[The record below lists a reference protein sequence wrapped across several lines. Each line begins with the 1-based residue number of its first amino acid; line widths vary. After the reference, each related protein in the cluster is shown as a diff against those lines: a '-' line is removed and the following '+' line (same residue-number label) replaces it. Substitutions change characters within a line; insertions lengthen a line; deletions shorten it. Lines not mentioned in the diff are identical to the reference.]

1 MIDNNQLTEVAKIAG
16 SMMSEHSFRL
26 AKLHSEYISTVFS
39 AMKPAFKQLEK
50 NIRIINSTLS
60 NIIRN
65 IDFKG
70 LLKQLEE
77 NEKRKLAYCLEYDV
91 YIPPLLLNDVYV
103 RTRFENQA
111 EADMVLL
118 EHLNY
123 WKSSYNKN
131 VYDFIPLSIDTYY
144 EINQLLQLEKLKYY
158 KLMVIFCLERIEF
171 IITEMQLQDAR
182 KLSKIKT
189 SQAGVR
195 TVVDSLQG
203 KSDFLNKLVNEFS
216 YTSESQKNN
225 NRGINLYKRFDE
237 VEDMYYRNEIPLNRN
252 LFLHG
257 RIKDNQ
263 VDYLMVQKAIL
274 AYAFFRQIYVLKN
287 QSTLKKTIRLKQ
299 FQRIGNSRKRSP
311 IFNKIRYRS
320 HLPRYSGS
328 IISVV

>member
-1 MIDNNQLTEVAKIAG
+1 MTENRQLAEIAKIAG
-16 SMMSEHSFRL
+16 SIISEHSLRL
-26 AKLHSEYISTVFS
+26 AKLQSEYINTVYS
-39 AMKPAFKQLEK
+39 AMKPAFERLEK
-50 NIRIINSTLS
+50 NFRIINSTLS

-70 LLKQLEE
+70 FLKQLAE

-103 RTRFENQA
+103 RARFENQA

-123 WKSSYNKN
+123 WKNRYNKT

-195 TVVDSLQG
+195 TIVDSLQG
-203 KSDFLNKLVNEFS
+203 KSDFLNNLVNEFS
-216 YTSESQKNN
+216 YTSEFHKDNY
-225 NRGINLYKRFDE
+225 REINLFKRFDE
-237 VEDMYYRNEIPLNRN
+237 VEDMYSRNEIPLNRN

-257 RIKDNQ
+257 LIKEEQ
-263 VDYLMVQKAIL
+263 VNYLMVQKAIL
-274 AYAFFRQIYVLKN
+274 AYAFFRQIYFLKN
-287 QSTLKKTIRLKQ
+287 QSNLSKKYRVQQ
-299 FQRIGNSRKRSP
+299 FQRIGNSRKRTVFKKDIKS
-311 IFNKIRYRS
+311 NNRVYRPKCTS
-320 HLPRYSGS
+320 L
-328 IISVV
+328 